1 MSDDALYE
9 KIIYEN
15 LDKNY
20 QYRLTVN
27 EFRDVQYL
35 HIRKYFQS
43 YEGDFVPSK
52 EGASIAATIG
62 NIFSLL
68 DGLIDIVS
76 KEEAADVITKYF
88 GDKIIDLNRRTEN
101 AIIES

>member
-1 MSDDALYE
+1 MSDALYE
-9 KIIYEN
+9 KVIYEN
-15 LDKNY
+15 VDKNY

-62 NIFSLL
+62 NTFSLL

-76 KEEAADVITKYF
+76 REEAIDVITKYF
-88 GDKIIDLNRRTEN
+88 GDKIIDLNKRN
-101 AIIES
+101 QSGIITS